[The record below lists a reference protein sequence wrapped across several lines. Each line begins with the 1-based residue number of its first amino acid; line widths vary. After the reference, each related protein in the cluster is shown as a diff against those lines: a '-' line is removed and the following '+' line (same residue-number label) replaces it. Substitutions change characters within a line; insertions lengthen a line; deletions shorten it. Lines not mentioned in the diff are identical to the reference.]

1 MATNHL
7 QQHCNQIP
15 PHVRHALG
23 VLRERRDTASGGKQ
37 YWADACRAVGL
48 VEVQEAV
55 EADGDG
61 EGSLRSYLRFGTT
74 DAGSPSSSE
83 VCETSSSSP
92 KKKKAKAATKSKG

>member
-55 EADGDG
+55 EAETDGG

-74 DAGSPSSSE
+74 DAASAAQQRRRRPMSATA
-83 VCETSSSSP
+83 VAVPRRRRSP
-92 KKKKAKAATKSKG
+92 K